1 MVLDDLEVVGV
12 IDRSDWGPVGDV
24 SIPLLEGEGR
34 NVTFF
39 FSLGVVDREW
49 GGKGE
54 RSVKRGGDT

>member
-12 IDRSDWGPVGDV
+12 VDHSDWGPVGDV

-39 FSLGVVDREW
+39 LGLGVVDRER
-49 GGKGE
+49 GGEVE
-54 RSVKRGGDT
+54 RAVKRGGDT